1 MDGIGNRTIK
11 LRLKVS
17 TNSNIEYSLK
27 SCYSTEGVLRKKQ
40 VKNTIVTL
48 MTKVKSYDLSQNY
61 PNPFNP
67 VTTIKYQIPKSGVVT
82 LKVYDI
88 LGKEV
93 ANLVNEYKDEG
104 KYNINF
110 DASKLASRSEEH
122 TSELQ
127 SL

>member
-1 MDGIGNRTIK
+1 
-11 LRLKVS
+11 
-17 TNSNIEYSLK
+17 
-27 SCYSTEGVLRKKQ
+27 
-40 VKNTIVTL
+40 

-110 DASKLASRSEEH
+110 DASKLASGVYIYQIKANDYIS
-122 TSELQ
+122 SKKMML
-127 SL
+127 LK